1 MPAVKHDGVL
11 DWFWLTNMMYYLPLA
26 HATPMVTFDTGI
38 LNWTADCCYCLH
50 DTSARPSYESAHD
63 RTSA

>member
-1 MPAVKHDGVL
+1 MKRVCRSIDNLAIPYQLHMPAVKHDGVL

-38 LNWTADCCYCLH
+38 LN
-50 DTSARPSYESAHD
+50 
-63 RTSA
+63 